1 MQQNADLGIKPITN
15 WLITQGIEGTG
26 QADTLDGY
34 CTRILAAGI
43 PIMRVHVAQRAYHPE
58 FGSISFDWNKDEGI
72 GTVHLAHVSTPR
84 EQWVR
89 SPLYHLLSE
98 DIVELRETLRPGTP
112 PHRFPFL
119 DELRDRGGTDYFAAK
134 MRFENVTDTAAV
146 DPNNTPEGLVISWVS
161 DAPEGFSDAHVE
173 TLRALLPALGLA
185 LKAAS
190 NRQMANDVAATY
202 LGADAGQRV
211 LSGEI
216 QRGSF
221 ETISAVIWYF
231 DLRSFTRISEET
243 DGPQTIAMLNAY
255 FGQVVEIV
263 ENRGG
268 NVLKFMGDGLLA
280 IFRDRGGRKA
290 VDEAIAAAN
299 ELRTALTW
307 LNQERRAD
315 NQVVTDY
322 SLALHAGDLSYGNI
336 GGKARLDF
344 TVIGPAVNQTA
355 RILDFCSQLGRPLI
369 LSEKVAKSATRET
382 DQIVSLGRY
391 MLRGV
396 SKPQELFTLWT
407 PAE

>member
-185 LKAAS
+185 P
-190 NRQMANDVAATY
+190 R
-202 LGADAGQRV
+202 
-211 LSGEI
+211 
-216 QRGSF
+216 
-221 ETISAVIWYF
+221 
-231 DLRSFTRISEET
+231 
-243 DGPQTIAMLNAY
+243 
-255 FGQVVEIV
+255 
-263 ENRGG
+263 
-268 NVLKFMGDGLLA
+268 
-280 IFRDRGGRKA
+280 
-290 VDEAIAAAN
+290 
-299 ELRTALTW
+299 
-307 LNQERRAD
+307 
-315 NQVVTDY
+315 
-322 SLALHAGDLSYGNI
+322 
-336 GGKARLDF
+336 
-344 TVIGPAVNQTA
+344 
-355 RILDFCSQLGRPLI
+355 
-369 LSEKVAKSATRET
+369 
-382 DQIVSLGRY
+382 
-391 MLRGV
+391 
-396 SKPQELFTLWT
+396 
-407 PAE
+407 

>member
-315 NQVVTDY
+315 NQVVTGY

>member
-1 MQQNADLGIKPITN
+1 MQQEADLGIKPITN

-43 PIMRVHVAQRAYHPE
+43 PIMRVHVSQRAYHPE
-58 FGSISFDWNKDEGI
+58 FGSISFDWNKDAGV
-72 GTVHLAHVSTPR
+72 GTVHLAHVATPR
-84 EQWVR
+84 EGWVQ
-89 SPLYHLLSE
+89 SPLYFLLASNE
-98 DIVELRETLRPGTP
+98 TELREPLWSSNQ

-134 MRFENVTDTAAV
+134 MRFDKLANTMAI
-146 DPNNTPEGLVISWVS
+146 DPNDTPEGMVISWVS
-161 DAPEGFSDAHVE
+161 DAPEGFSEAHIE
-173 TLRALLPALGLA
+173 NLRALLPALGLA

-216 QRGSF
+216 ERGSF

-243 DGPQTIAMLNAY
+243 DGPETIAMLNAY

-280 IFRDRGGRKA
+280 IFRDEGGPNA
-290 VDEAIAAAN
+290 ADEAIAAAH
-299 ELRTALTW
+299 ELHTALTW

-315 NQVVTDY
+315 DQVVTEY

-369 LSEKVAKSATRET
+369 LSEQIAKRATRDT

-407 PAE
+407 PVD